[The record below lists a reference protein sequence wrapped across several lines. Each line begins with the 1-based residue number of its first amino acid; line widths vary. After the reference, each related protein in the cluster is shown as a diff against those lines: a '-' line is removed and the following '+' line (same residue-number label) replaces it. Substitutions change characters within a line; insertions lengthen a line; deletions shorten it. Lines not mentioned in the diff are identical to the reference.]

1 LAKKLLELPDFL
13 AASVVFG
20 GSRTAQKRVEILA
33 SSSILAESAVFTG
46 SGSSVFVPKTY
57 NDYPANRARSLWDIM
72 NTFYV
77 TGFTFIVHEVSRAK
91 VAFTL
96 EEQSGRG
103 MQPPSGQ
110 PVEIIAR
117 VLNEFAY
124 SIPADMTDCTR
135 ALDAA
140 RTQWNTPFLNV
151 SRAAQILARLEQD
164 LVDGTKSREF
174 LWIAA
179 DREKMVDQDAL
190 FGMQVFSQFPSARKD
205 ITEAGNCLAAECST
219 ACVFHLMRAA
229 EIGLRALAVDRD
241 VVFANKPIDQQ
252 EWGTILDNLDS
263 KLKAIRA
270 EDIKN
275 WTSSW
280 IKDVQA
286 RFYGEVIQEV
296 RGFNEA
302 WRRHLSHARD
312 DAFYDRDYAADVMK
326 HVKKF
331 LQKLSTKISED
342 HKTSKYWAEVEAS

>member
-1 LAKKLLELPDFL
+1 
-13 AASVVFG
+13 
-20 GSRTAQKRVEILA
+20 
-33 SSSILAESAVFTG
+33 
-46 SGSSVFVPKTY
+46 
-57 NDYPANRARSLWDIM
+57 M
-72 NTFYV
+72 NTFYA
-77 TGFTFIVHEVSRAK
+77 TGFAFILHELSRAK
-91 VAFTL
+91 AGFRII
-96 EEQSGRG
+96 EQSGHG
-103 MQPPSGQ
+103 MDKPSGK
-110 PVEIIAR
+110 PLELMEAVM
-117 VLNEFAY
+117 NTY
-124 SIPADMTDCTR
+124 GPSIPSDMKECVR
-135 ALDAA
+135 ALAA
-140 RTQWNTPFLNV
+140 AKTQWKDSLLNV
-151 SRAAQILARLEQD
+151 SHASQIASRLEAD
-164 LVDGTKSREF
+164 LVEGTKDREF

-190 FGMQVFSQFPSARKD
+190 FEMEVFSQFPSARKD

-270 EDIKN
+270 EDIKS

-280 IKDVQA
+280 VKDVQA

-331 LQKLSTKISED
+331 LQKLSTKVSEG